1 MPPPETCNET
11 EIARGLGKEKKKKK
25 ALCLEMS
32 FYYNALAFCLKPL
45 VTGDRRQKGEKES
58 MQELIEGM

>member
-1 MPPPETCNET
+1 
-11 EIARGLGKEKKKKK
+11 
-25 ALCLEMS
+25 MS

>member
-11 EIARGLGKEKKKKK
+11 EIARGLRERKRK

-32 FYYNALAFCLKPL
+32 FYYNALAFCLKHL
-45 VTGDRRQKGEKES
+45 VTGDGRKKGEKES
-58 MQELIEGM
+58 LQGLIEGM